1 MKRDLKFENLALQ
14 EALTTSQAQ
23 NRIERAHYEADILEA
38 EEERD
43 HARKQN
49 KIIGICSA
57 VSSIAIAISHFL
69 AAEKAES
76 IISSQSAHIVDLAE
90 RINSLNKIAINDP
103 QEKEHKI
110 VELSQR
116 LERVQS
122 KHNKVTT
129 PHDAPPPHEHELL
142 LHGSYAEKVAILKTI
157 LGKDYVQ
164 TVENLNVRTVRHTER
179 SQELSITGSH
189 PYLEAKEVVQYIQ
202 GFPSDW
208 VNGKVAKIVIHQE
221 TYGKKISILR
231 DGDTVG
237 EFDTENDSVH
247 IYGATI
253 GETNLTQF
261 DRTVSHEVAHGND
274 WIRNSE
280 LTTPE
285 RIDLLSKI
293 VARLLSKDR
302 FVSSYVESIQAP
314 DKETIISHQC
324 EEYFAEIASA
334 FFSNPTE
341 LHHKDYLIIHELV
354 MKKNALFD
362 IEAEKRKRVRSFNS
376 YREL

>member
-1 MKRDLKFENLALQ
+1 MKEDLEFENLALQ

-23 NRIERAHYEADILEA
+23 NRLERAHYEADIMEL

-43 HARKQN
+43 HVRKQN
-49 KIIGICSA
+49 KILGICSA

-69 AAEKAES
+69 AIEKADS
-76 IISSQSAHIVDLAE
+76 VISSQRAHIVDLAD
-90 RINSLNKIAINDP
+90 RIGSLNKIADDD
-103 QEKEHKI
+103 QREKENKI

-116 LERVQS
+116 LEQVQS
-122 KHNKVTT
+122 RRNKVAT
-129 PHDAPPPHEHELL
+129 PHDTPPPHEHKLL
-142 LHGSYAEKVAILKTI
+142 FHGDYADKVAILKTI

-164 TVENLNVRTVRHTER
+164 MVENLNVRTVQHTER

-189 PYLEAKEVVQYIQ
+189 PYLEAKEVGQYIH
-202 GFPSDW
+202 GFPPDW
-208 VNGKVAKIVIHQE
+208 INGKVAKIIIHQE
-221 TYGKKISILR
+221 TYGKKVSILR
-231 DGDTVG
+231 DGNAIG
-237 EFDTENDSVH
+237 EFDTTNDSVH

-253 GETNLTQF
+253 GETDLTQF
-261 DRTVSHEVAHGND
+261 DRTISHEVAHGND
-274 WIRNSE
+274 WIRNGE

-302 FVSSYVESIQAP
+302 FVSSYVESIQTS
-314 DKETIISHQC
+314 DKETTISHQC

-341 LHHKDYLIIHELV
+341 LHYKDYLIIHELV
-354 MKKNALFD
+354 MKKNASFD
-362 IEAEKRKRVRSFNS
+362 IEAEKRKRARSFNS